1 MKKGKSLQLISQF
14 ILNFLLLVIVI
25 FGVEMVI
32 KSKNIYVLS
41 AVVFGA
47 TIVFSGL
54 HFFIFGNKREDN
66 DSIIDS
72 LEEIISGKYKGN
84 NEVED
89 DAIKSLIERLRIK
102 MEEMERKSTTVC
114 TDKEELKNAVQSSFE
129 EITVITKDLEEIVES
144 QKILYG
150 SLIENIEKTSGEIQ
164 EITASAN
171 IAAETSQKTLE
182 LTSATVELAT
192 SGVHNVEKS
201 LTKMGEIKENTDIT
215 AESVSRLELKANEI
229 GGIVEAIT
237 KISEQTNL
245 LALNAAIEA
254 ARAGEAGKGFAVVA
268 QEIRGLADESRKAA
282 ENINIIVREIQ
293 SQTRQATEK
302 MTKTSDVVTEG
313 SKDSISVGESLTIM
327 LDAISKI
334 NNMMQDVA
342 AGAQEQSA
350 NTHEIAGQMEQNAVY
365 LNKEADN
372 RNKIIA
378 DIQNAVSIFEE
389 IKESIDG
396 LQKRG

>member
-89 DAIKSLIERLRIK
+89 NAIKSLIERLRIK
-102 MEEMERKSTTVC
+102 MEEMERKSTTVF

-350 NTHEIAGQMEQNAVY
+350 NTHEIAQQMEKNTQF
-365 LNKEADN
+365 LGKEAEN
-372 RNKIIA
+372 RERVLKLIKSEKTI
-378 DIQNAVSIFEE
+378 VTE
-389 IKESIDG
+389 IKNRID
-396 LQKRG
+396 LITK